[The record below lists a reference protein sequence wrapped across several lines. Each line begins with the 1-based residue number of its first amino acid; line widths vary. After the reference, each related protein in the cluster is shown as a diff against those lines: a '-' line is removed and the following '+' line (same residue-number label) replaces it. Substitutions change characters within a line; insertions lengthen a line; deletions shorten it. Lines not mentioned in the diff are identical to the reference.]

1 MNKNSKK
8 VSTISNLSPFNNLD
22 KMSTTVY
29 IIKKSLAFLMIYCI
43 GAVVG
48 EAIIIALL
56 YSIGYDPLHGIMPT
70 GSMGVLLPY
79 YGFSVFLLT
88 VILYCRLIEKKDIK
102 SLGFNEK
109 VYDYL
114 MGGLVAIILLAV
126 IISFCCITNTISW
139 IGINENINIKYII
152 GLFIGFVIQS
162 TAEETM
168 CRGFLLQS
176 LLRRTSVPIAVLVSS
191 TAFSLPH
198 FLTLFETEIKYSI
211 IGVVNLYLI
220 SVIFSLLVLYH
231 SNIWIAC
238 GLHCVWNFIL
248 YGFIGLSLSGNA
260 ANSYGIMKFEANAE
274 NIINGGIY
282 GIEAGII
289 TTVVL
294 GMVIIILKY
303 WHDKRCRYGI

>member
-1 MNKNSKK
+1 MNKNSI
-8 VSTISNLSPFNNLD
+8 ISNLSPLNSLD

-29 IIKKSLAFLMIYCI
+29 IIKKSLAFLLIYCI
-43 GAVVG
+43 GAIAG

-56 YSIGYDPLHGIMPT
+56 YAIGYDPLHGIMPT

-88 VILYCRLIEKKDIK
+88 VILYCRFIEKRDLK
-102 SLGFNEK
+102 SLGLNEK

-126 IISFCCITNTISW
+126 IIVFCCITNAISY
-139 IGINENINIKYII
+139 IGVNENIDIKYII

-176 LLRRTSVPIAVLVSS
+176 LLKKTSVPIAVFVSS

-198 FLTLFETEIKYSI
+198 FLTLFEAEIKYSI
-211 IGVVNLYLI
+211 IGVANLYLI
-220 SVIFSLLVLYH
+220 SVIFSLLVIFR

-238 GLHCVWNFIL
+238 GLHSSWNFIL
-248 YGFIGLSLSGNA
+248 YGFMGLSLSGNA
-260 ANSYGIMKFEANAE
+260 VDSYGIIKFEADAE
-274 NIINGGIY
+274 SIISGGIY

-294 GMVIIILKY
+294 GIVIIAMLKY
-303 WHDKRCRYGI
+303 WHDKRCRHGI